1 MGFREPSAVGMGP
14 SEHPFDVDG
23 LFLGMAVFVAEPD
36 VSGQLVGL
44 DA

>member
-1 MGFREPSAVGMGP
+1 MGFREPSVVGVGP

-36 VSGQLVGL
+36 VSRKLMGL